1 MSAGYDC
8 PVCGRPWPV
17 ASLAQLCKHN
27 PNHTS
32 R

>member
-8 PVCGRPWPV
+8 PVCGYPWPV
-17 ASLAQLCKHN
+17 FSLSVLCKHN
-27 PNHTS
+27 PDRVS